1 MVWRVERAGGLS
13 VIQFLKEGMDDLA
26 AGKPWPFFDAMA
38 EIRRRRRWFLLT
50 DGNIAAILNGVI
62 VTDYRL
68 QVTYSLAIRK
78 EDNDETEKFKQISVT

>member
-38 EIRRRRRWFLLT
+38 EIRRRRR
-50 DGNIAAILNGVI
+50 
-62 VTDYRL
+62 
-68 QVTYSLAIRK
+68 
-78 EDNDETEKFKQISVT
+78 